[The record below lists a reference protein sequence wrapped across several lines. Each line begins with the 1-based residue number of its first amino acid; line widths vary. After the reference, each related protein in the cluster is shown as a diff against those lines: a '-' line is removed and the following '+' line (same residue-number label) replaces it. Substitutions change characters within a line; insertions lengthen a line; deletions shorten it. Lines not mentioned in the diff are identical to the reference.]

1 MAQAPS
7 TIRGVIFDL
16 DGTLV
21 DSGLDFDLMR
31 QEMQLP
37 EGLSLL
43 EAIDQLDDARAAE
56 CREILA
62 RHEWAGAD
70 QAHLMPGVREF
81 LSQLTARGMPQAVLT
96 RNARDVTLATLS
108 RLRLAFDPVVTRE
121 DAPAKP
127 DPTAIWRI
135 CEQWRLA
142 ANQVVVIGD
151 FHFDI
156 EAGCR
161 AGCRTVLY
169 TGGRE
174 AQAVR
179 GADQAGYCLRC
190 FAQPDELLA
199 WLGEPL

>member
-81 LSQLTARGMPQAVLT
+81 LSQLTARGMPQA
-96 RNARDVTLATLS
+96 S
-108 RLRLAFDPVVTRE
+108 RMKCAS
-121 DAPAKP
+121 
-127 DPTAIWRI
+127 WM
-135 CEQWRLA
+135 
-142 ANQVVVIGD
+142 
-151 FHFDI
+151 
-156 EAGCR
+156 
-161 AGCRTVLY
+161 
-169 TGGRE
+169 
-174 AQAVR
+174 
-179 GADQAGYCLRC
+179 
-190 FAQPDELLA
+190 
-199 WLGEPL
+199 